1 MITCPSRYNWRKV
14 KRRLSYNN
22 NKKQKTQIRKCC
34 FKDTVRTRVFM
45 AKISPLGF
53 LVIVLYEY
61 EVKIR
66 NHEGR
71 ERREETWACK
81 KESIFIDLFFKFT
94 MTLLAYKV
102 PSKR

>member
-1 MITCPSRYNWRKV
+1 MITCPNRYNWRKV

-45 AKISPLGF
+45 AKISPLEI

-61 EVKIR
+61 EVKRR
-66 NHEGR
+66 NHKGR
-71 ERREETWACK
+71 ERRK
-81 KESIFIDLFFKFT
+81 KPGRARK
-94 MTLLAYKV
+94 KV
-102 PSKR
+102 SSLICF

>member
-1 MITCPSRYNWRKV
+1 MITCPNRYNWRKV

-22 NKKQKTQIRKCC
+22 NKKQKTQIRKSC

-61 EVKIR
+61 EVKRR
-66 NHEGR
+66 NHKGR
-71 ERREETWACK
+71 ERRK
-81 KESIFIDLFFKFT
+81 KPGCARK
-94 MTLLAYKV
+94 KV
-102 PSKR
+102 SSLICF